1 MTETTDVIEFRK
13 AFGLPIHE
21 TPTRLTYEKPGL
33 VRWFKRVI
41 LRKPITEA
49 ELHLNLIQEEF
60 DELTSALADR
70 DLQEVFDALI
80 DLKYVITGMGVHMGL
95 PMDEGWKE
103 VQLSNMS
110 KLDENGEPMYHDGSE
125 GPVGKVKK
133 SPSFR
138 EPRLDVILEAAS
150 E

>member
-21 TPTRLTYEKPGL
+21 KPTDLTQDEMK
-33 VRWFKRVI
+33 
-41 LRKPITEA
+41 
-49 ELHLNLIQEEF
+49 LHLGLIEEELNELREALEDFDTQE
-60 DELTSALADR
+60 T
-70 DLQEVFDALI
+70 FDALI
-80 DLKYVITGMGVHMGL
+80 DLKYVVTGMGVHMGL

-133 SPSFR
+133 SPLFR

>member
-13 AFGLPIHE
+13 AFGLPIQE
-21 TPTRLTYEKPGL
+21 RPTFPTRDESGL
-33 VRWFKRVI
+33 HMK
-41 LRKPITEA
+41 
-49 ELHLNLIQEEF
+49 LIQEEY
-60 DELTSALADR
+60 DELEQALRDR

-95 PMDEGWKE
+95 PMDEGWRE
-103 VQLSNMS
+103 VHSSNMS
-110 KLDENGEPMYHDGSE
+110 KLDEDGEPLYHDGTE

-133 SPSFR
+133 SPLFR

-150 E
+150 ETNL

>member
-21 TPTRLTYEKPGL
+21 KPTLIDYKQFGL
-33 VRWFKRVI
+33 
-41 LRKPITEA
+41 
-49 ELHLNLIQEEF
+49 HSDLIQEEMQ
-60 DELTSALADR
+60 ELYVAMDAGN
-70 DLQEVFDALI
+70 LQEVFDALI

-133 SPSFR
+133 SPLFR

-150 E
+150 ENTN

>member
-1 MTETTDVIEFRK
+1 MTETTDVIQFRN

-21 TPTRLTYEKPGL
+21 KPTLL
-33 VRWFKRVI
+33 SF
-41 LRKPITEA
+41 TEGA
-49 ELHLNLIQEEF
+49 LHLSLIREELR
-60 DELTSALADR
+60 ELNEALDNQ

-103 VQLSNMS
+103 VHASNMS
-110 KLDENGEPMYHDGSE
+110 KLDDNGEPLYHDGTE

-133 SPSFR
+133 SENYWP
-138 EPRLDVILEAAS
+138 PRLDVILEAAID
-150 E
+150 